1 MDPATE
7 EAPESEEGTMTDHD
21 VILEI
26 AVMCLQEDDAT
37 AEDVLSR
44 LTELGRS
51 DLLEEAREMQAVLE
65 AAEDEVHETVEE
77 DEPE

>member
-1 MDPATE
+1 
-7 EAPESEEGTMTDHD
+7 MTDHD